1 MMNTGMDMNPGMSA
15 NMNPGMGANMGAQAS
30 MYTTDAAVAGSSSEN
45 RRIVREVRQ
54 ALQVFRTLL
63 QDDKNLCNAI
73 DASYEEMLINDL
85 RTVPEQYDDMILESL
100 DTMKIFANNIDFI
113 KISEELGN
121 LRGNFRFEIN
131 SYGSFE
137 NGIQKLDMSKKDKA
151 RILNISAKF
160 KPLFTCV
167 DRLVYKPVELV
178 KRIGYMRNM
187 ALGDLF

>member
-1 MMNTGMDMNPGMSA
+1 MMDTGMNAGMT
-15 NMNPGMGANMGAQAS
+15 PQAS
-30 MYTTDAAVAGSSSEN
+30 MYTADAAVAGSSSEN

>member
-1 MMNTGMDMNPGMSA
+1 MMNAGMSA
-15 NMNPGMGANMGAQAS
+15 NVGAGMNMHPGMGTNMGTQAS